1 MGKIIKDYK
10 ITGKINSYDVINKED
25 TSSIIM
31 DIDNMCA
38 ILVEDTD
45 TIKNLPLTKDINKE
59 YEIVGILKDND
70 KDFNKYLLDVFGKKL
85 IDKYVTDKVLIIRR
99 FNIKNIQG
107 VNND

>member
-1 MGKIIKDYK
+1 MAKIIKDYK
-10 ITGKINSYDVINKED
+10 IIGKINNFDIINKED
-25 TSSIIM
+25 ISSIIM
-31 DIDNMCA
+31 NINNMCA

-107 VNND
+107 ANND